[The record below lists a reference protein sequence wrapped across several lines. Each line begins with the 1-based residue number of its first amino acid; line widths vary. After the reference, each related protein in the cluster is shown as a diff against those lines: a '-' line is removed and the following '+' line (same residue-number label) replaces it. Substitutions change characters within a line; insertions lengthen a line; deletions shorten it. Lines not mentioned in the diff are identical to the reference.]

1 MTLKQA
7 LAALQKAGTAQ
18 NRKVYGNHG
27 VSGPMYGVSFAELKK
42 LKKQIKQDHE
52 LACGLWDT
60 GNHDARI
67 LACMVADAGVMT
79 SRDLDGWAR
88 QLDSYVIS
96 DAFSSL
102 VARSPLALKKFLA
115 WRDRKGEWVA
125 AAAWNVL
132 SHLAVDDAA
141 DLPDGLCAEQIQV
154 ITAEIHRR
162 PNRVRHSM
170 NQALIAVGARNG
182 KLEKLALKAAA
193 AIGKVE
199 VDHGQT
205 SCQTPDA
212 AAYIR
217 KTVEYRKKK
226 GRR

>member
-1 MTLKQA
+1 M
-7 LAALQKAGTAQ
+7 
-18 NRKVYGNHG
+18 
-27 VSGPMYGVSFAELKK
+27 
-42 LKKQIKQDHE
+42 
-52 LACGLWDT
+52 
-60 GNHDARI
+60 
-67 LACMVADAGVMT
+67 
-79 SRDLDGWAR
+79 
-88 QLDSYVIS
+88 
-96 DAFSSL
+96 
-102 VARSPLALKKFLA
+102 ARSPLALKKFLA